1 MLAQAAPQPAHEL
14 AHGQKPA
21 LRRRSTDPQ
30 LGGGATPRR
39 GQQQEIAEAPP
50 QFGHRHPAAEAPRS
64 KTPTRSTTPT
74 RARTPTR
81 AAQGPGKA
89 EPPAQHRHVT
99 PTRRADGEKVPA
111 GPQGKPLGPASFRP
125 ETRHAPPPVAPPRL
139 PSGATSDKSP
149 GPASRKAAPLEAHTP
164 RAPEGTLPPTARRQ
178 EATTPTAQ
186 PLARRIQSAPTPAKS
201 AASEQT
207 KQTTVHCNCGRVMQ
221 GKIVREIWSRVLFWH
236 YRGSCD
242 KCGEEIPQED
252 ARYYCKECNHSLCM
266 KCGAKQM
273 NLCVSTNV
281 QAPLGS
287 MIPTDEAF
295 TPRTTRTASGHD
307 RLPSHIMPGDIF
319 LCGPD
324 KNGIHHVV
332 LCCGPV
338 RLSEEH
344 REVLEA
350 TRSEQVFVCQTIEST
365 HLEEGRTTCWYPCRS
380 LFKRSLKTGE
390 TRLVGDVDN
399 ETGQVTLAETEYPVK
414 VLLHPLRRGHGGPEF
429 DASAYWS
436 AIKISA
442 ETSKSWGIKTGL
454 KATVLNT
461 VKDRREGLNPDDYP
475 DQESRHALMKSLRK
489 RRVENPICSSVAIM
503 VWQLYFELTSGTGK
517 EGEDLAAQSIL
528 RWMPCVSN
536 LTAPSAMVKIL
547 TKRGWVLRPDFDN

>member
-1 MLAQAAPQPAHEL
+1 
-14 AHGQKPA
+14 
-21 LRRRSTDPQ
+21 
-30 LGGGATPRR
+30 
-39 GQQQEIAEAPP
+39 
-50 QFGHRHPAAEAPRS
+50 
-64 KTPTRSTTPT
+64 
-74 RARTPTR
+74 
-81 AAQGPGKA
+81 
-89 EPPAQHRHVT
+89 
-99 PTRRADGEKVPA
+99 
-111 GPQGKPLGPASFRP
+111 
-125 ETRHAPPPVAPPRL
+125 
-139 PSGATSDKSP
+139 
-149 GPASRKAAPLEAHTP
+149 
-164 RAPEGTLPPTARRQ
+164 
-178 EATTPTAQ
+178 
-186 PLARRIQSAPTPAKS
+186 
-201 AASEQT
+201 
-207 KQTTVHCNCGRVMQ
+207 MQ
-221 GKIVREIWSRVLFWH
+221 GKILREIWSRVLFWH

-242 KCGEEIPQED
+242 KCGEEIKQED
-252 ARYYCKECNHSLCM
+252 ARYHCKECNHSLCM
-266 KCGAKQM
+266 KCGAQQM
-273 NLCVSTNV
+273 KLCVSTAV
-281 QAPLGS
+281 EAPLAS

-295 TPRTTRTASGHD
+295 TPRTVRTPRGHD

-344 REVLEA
+344 KEVLEA
-350 TRSEQVFVCQTIEST
+350 TRNEQVFVCQTIEST

-380 LFKRSLKTGE
+380 LFKRDLKTGDI
-390 TRLVGDVDN
+390 RLGGDVDN

-454 KATVLNT
+454 KACVLNT
-461 VKDRREGLNPDDYP
+461 VKDRREGLNADDYP

-517 EGEDLAAQSIL
+517 DGEDLAAQMIL

-547 TKRGWVLRPDFDN
+547 TKRGWVLRPNFDN